1 MSTTTEISFFRS
13 GLYAWAARNPR
24 PMPWKGEK
32 DPYKIWLSEIIL
44 QQTRVE
50 QGLPYYE
57 KFVRQYPT
65 VQHLAEAPEDE
76 VFKLWEGLGYYTR
89 ARNLHAAA
97 RYIAGELGGKFPSTY
112 AAIRD
117 LKGVGDYTA
126 AAIASFGFNLPH
138 AVLDGNVYRILA
150 RYFGIE
156 TPTDLPA
163 AKKAFSRLAQELL
176 DGANPAQFNQAM
188 MDFGALCCTPA
199 KPGCPTCP
207 MQKNCRAFQQ
217 NQVDELP
224 VRIKKAARKQRYFLY
239 AVVRQGQ
246 HTFIRKRSDQDL
258 WKGLYEFPCL
268 EFDDRKAFEAAD
280 LRAYFPTGTQF
291 SKKSETYR
299 QILTHREVLA
309 NFQEIHLPPEISSP
323 ATASDLLAGC
333 SPTLLNELEKKF
345 AFPGIITGFLK
356 KII

>member
-1 MSTTTEISFFRS
+1 MNPVDDFTFFRK
-13 GLYAWAARNPR
+13 GLYTWAAENPR

-57 KFVRQYPT
+57 KFIRQYPT
-65 VQHLAEAPEDE
+65 VQQLASAPEDE

-97 RYIAGELGGKFPSTY
+97 RYIAGELGGKFPDTY
-112 AAIRD
+112 DAIRD

-150 RYFGIE
+150 RYFGID

-163 AKKAFSRLAQELL
+163 AKKEFSRLAQELL
-176 DGANPAQFNQAM
+176 DEANPAQFNQAM

-199 KPGCPTCP
+199 RPGCQACP
-207 MQKNCRAFQQ
+207 MQNNCRAFQQ
-217 NQVDELP
+217 NRVNELP
-224 VRIKKAARKQRYFLY
+224 VRIKKAARKTRYFLF
-239 AVVRQGQ
+239 AVLRQGQ
-246 HTFIRKRSDQDL
+246 HTFIRKRSDRDI

-268 EFDDRKAFEAAD
+268 EFDDQKAFEAAD
-280 LRAYFPTGTQF
+280 LSAFFPPDIRV
-291 SKKSETYR
+291 SKKSETSR

-309 NFQEIHLPPEISSP
+309 NFQEIHLPPEIS
-323 ATASDLLAGC
+323 ATETAPGLLVNC
-333 SPTLLNELEKKF
+333 SPTLLNELEKNF

-356 KII
+356 KIV